1 MRECPVSQSIEENG
15 SGLRKNAIGLLGAV
29 IMSAALMGPAVSV
42 YFNPQVSA
50 ASAGVATPF
59 VFVLGLV
66 VMLIVANGVM
76 EMSRVLPSAGSFYTY
91 VSRGIGPRSGFVTG
105 ALMFLAYALLVPA
118 ELALIGIYTH
128 DVLAGYGIDISWIII
143 SAFFT
148 VLMVFLCLRGIVGS
162 IRTATVLF
170 MAEVVV
176 IIVLSAIILAKGGAH
191 GLTLTPLN
199 PANSPTGISGIAL
212 GMVFAILSFVGFE
225 AATTLG
231 EEVRRPRRNVP
242 RAMFFALL
250 FVGLIYVFAT
260 YSEMIGFGVDG
271 VNKLVADVAPF
282 STLANTYAPW
292 LNLLVGLAGISSIF
306 AVTMNTNNGVVR
318 IIFAM
323 SREGMLP
330 QRLSHVHPTH
340 RTPTTAIWFV
350 AIFSVVLTFG
360 VGLIAGPFNAYV
372 YLGSI
377 LTLAIIPVY
386 ILTNVAAI
394 RYFATTRR
402 SERSILRHAILP
414 VLGIL
419 LLGIP
424 IYGQVYPAPPAPLV
438 YFPYLV
444 LLFIIV
450 TALVAVQL
458 GKRRPDVLLRAGAT
472 LAAADV
478 DSEDDETTDT
488 VRAEPSEEPE
498 NDRAAGR
505 V

>member
-1 MRECPVSQSIEENG
+1 MTDTGTQHGP
-15 SGLRKNAIGLLGAV
+15 GLRKNAIGLLGAV

-118 ELALIGIYTH
+118 ELALIGTYSQ
-128 DVLAGYGIDISWIII
+128 DVLAGYGIHISWLII

-162 IRTATVLF
+162 IRIATVLF
-170 MAEVVV
+170 LAEVTVV
-176 IIVLSAIILAKGGAH
+176 IVLSAIVLIKGGAH
-191 GLTLTPLN
+191 GLTLAPLN
-199 PANSPTGISGIAL
+199 PANSPTGMSGLAL

-231 EEVRRPRRNVP
+231 EEVRRPHRNVP

-260 YSEMIGFGVDG
+260 YSEMVGFGVDG
-271 VNKLVADVAPF
+271 VHKLVGDVAPF
-282 STLANTYAPW
+282 TTLANEYAPW

-330 QRLSHVHPTH
+330 KRLSHVHPVH

-350 AIFSVVLTFG
+350 GIFAVVLTFG
-360 VGLIAGPFNAYV
+360 VGLLSGPFNAYV

-386 ILTNVAAI
+386 ILTNIAAM
-394 RYFATTRR
+394 RYFARARR
-402 SERSILRHAILP
+402 SERSVLRHAVLP

-419 LLGIP
+419 LLAIP
-424 IYGQVYPAPPAPLV
+424 IYGQVYPAPAAPLV
-438 YFPYLV
+438 FFPYLV
-444 LLFIIV
+444 LLFIVV
-450 TALVAVQL
+450 TAVIAVQL
-458 GKRRPDVLLRAGAT
+458 GKRRPEVLLRAGAT
-472 LAAADV
+472 LATGDADDALNV
-478 DSEDDETTDT
+478 TDSDT
-488 VRAEPSEEPE
+488 AEREESEPE
-498 NDRAAGR
+498 PEPR